1 MGRIPKKTL
10 TLEQFI
16 LRQQVIS
23 LYRDFMRVT
32 RHLPEADRQET
43 RKWIRDDF
51 KQNMHLQDEIDIKM
65 HLSRGRL
72 SLREVSTAVHQ
83 AK

>member
-1 MGRIPKKTL
+1 MNSVPFGLVNYRKKIFIFIHTL
-10 TLEQFI
+10 QFI

-51 KQNMHLQDEIDIKM
+51 KQNMHLQDEVFYHYM
-65 HLSRGRL
+65 VRN
-72 SLREVSTAVHQ
+72 
-83 AK
+83 